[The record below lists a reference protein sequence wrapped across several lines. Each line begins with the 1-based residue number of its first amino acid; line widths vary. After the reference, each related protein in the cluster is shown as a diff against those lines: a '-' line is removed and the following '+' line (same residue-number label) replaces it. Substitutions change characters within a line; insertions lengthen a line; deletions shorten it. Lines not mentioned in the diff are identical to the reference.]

1 MKEEHDNSLTDQ
13 QQKTQD
19 NLRHRLHQ
27 KAQQGKG
34 AAPKDTS
41 LSLSELTNA
50 LNSIDTERILQQV
63 PLKKSPTERWA
74 KDRKGSADEEERS
87 SYLLSQ
93 HVKHHSQL
101 VDNLEQQMTER
112 RSKLQQRLK
121 AIQDAKA
128 SDASAGRAGATHGS
142 LETQQNDEIE
152 RLQNLQKVVSPLC
165 SAFDLFVLHSDTMT
179 S

>member
-1 MKEEHDNSLTDQ
+1 MSGESPSLSFSSCQILTIFSFSVSVKRSMIKEYKKMKEEHDNSLTDQ

-74 KDRKGSADEEERS
+74 EDRKGSADEEERS

-101 VDNLEQQMTER
+101 V
-112 RSKLQQRLK
+112 S
-121 AIQDAKA
+121 
-128 SDASAGRAGATHGS
+128 
-142 LETQQNDEIE
+142 
-152 RLQNLQKVVSPLC
+152 
-165 SAFDLFVLHSDTMT
+165 
-179 S
+179 